1 MPTTLTTPV
10 AKSETQATLDGWAL
24 TVARVSGTLAVDLPN
39 TSMGATL
46 TIRFADGSVS
56 RQVNLSQNGAQLSAA
71 AVTAV
76 RNFHNALVTYL
87 RAQGLLPAGTD
98 TSDF

>member
-1 MPTTLTTPV
+1 MTTTLTTPI
-10 AKSETQATLDGWAL
+10 AKNETQATLDAWSL
-24 TVARVSGTLAVDLPN
+24 TVVRVNGTLAVDVPN

-46 TIRFADGSVS
+46 TIRYADGTAS
-56 RQVNLSQNGAQLSAA
+56 RQVQLSQNGSQLSAA
-71 AVTAV
+71 ALTAV

-87 RAQGLLPAGTD
+87 RSQGLLPAGTD